1 MHTQRTIGL
10 ILIGCLLAALAALA
24 GLVLWLGPIRGIVA
38 GVAMAGSWW
47 SCTSR

>member
-24 GLVLWLGPIRGIVA
+24 GLVLWFGSIRGFIV
-38 GVAMAGSWW
+38 GVAMAASLGRE
-47 SCTSR
+47 SR